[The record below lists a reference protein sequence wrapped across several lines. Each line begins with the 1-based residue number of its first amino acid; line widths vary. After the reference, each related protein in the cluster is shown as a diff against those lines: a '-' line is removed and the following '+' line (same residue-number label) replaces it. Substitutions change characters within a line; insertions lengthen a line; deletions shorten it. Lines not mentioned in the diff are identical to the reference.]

1 MSLIDFARWLNG
13 TACSRYLRESDYPFG
28 IIESFHILAL
38 GLSVG
43 IVVWLDLRL
52 MGLVMRRH
60 RVSDVVGQLEPIAKW
75 GFAIMILS
83 GSLLLLAEPLKC
95 YTALSFRLKFVMLI
109 LAALNVLFFHRKVYR
124 NVTDWDITPSTPW
137 SAKVVGGLSILLWL
151 SIIIAGRWT
160 AYL

>member
-13 TACSRYLRESDYPFG
+13 TAWSRYLRESDYPFG

-52 MGLVMRRH
+52 MGIVMRRH
-60 RVSDVVGQLEPIAKW
+60 RVSDVVGQLEPLAKW
-75 GFAIMILS
+75 GFAIMVLS

-95 YTALSFRLKFVMLI
+95 YTAFSFRLKFLMLI
-109 LAALNVLFFHRKVYR
+109 LAVLNVWFFHAKVYR
-124 NVTDWDITPSTPW
+124 NVTDWDTARNTPW
-137 SAKVVGGLSILLWL
+137 SAKLVGGLSILLWL

>member
-1 MSLIDFARWLNG
+1 MSLIDFVRWLNG
-13 TACSRYLRESDYPFG
+13 TSWSVYLRESDYPFG

-60 RVSDVVGQLEPIAKW
+60 SVSDVVGQLEPVAKC
-75 GFAIMILS
+75 GFAVMVLS
-83 GSLLLLAEPLKC
+83 GSLLLLAEPMKC
-95 YTALSFRLKFVMLI
+95 YNAISFRLKVVMLI
-109 LAALNVLFFHRKVYR
+109 LAAVNVLVFHIIVYK
-124 NVTDWDITPSTPW
+124 NVTAWDKAEITPW
-137 SAKVVGGLSILLWL
+137 GAKIVGFVSILLWL
-151 SIIIAGRWT
+151 GIIIAGRWT

>member
-1 MSLIDFARWLNG
+1 MSLFEFVRWLNG
-13 TACSRYLRESDYPFG
+13 TAWSRYLRESDYPFG

-60 RVSDVVGQLEPIAKW
+60 RVSDVVGQLEPLAKW
-75 GFAIMILS
+75 GFLIMILS

-95 YTALSFRLKFVMLI
+95 YTALSFRLKLVMLI
-109 LAALNVLFFHRKVYR
+109 LAGLNVLFFHARVYR
-124 NVTDWDITPSTPW
+124 NVTDWDMAAKTPW
-137 SAKVVGGLSILLWL
+137 SAKLVGLLSIVLWL